1 MPQPDRGSGADE
13 GVRPTFRHRTLG
25 AILVLVCGCLAFA
38 DDKPLAIAHAV
49 FARSDDGPPEAS
61 DENFVPGE
69 SLYFSC
75 QVEGYRKSDKPDD
88 YGKRNVSLKFQIEI
102 RDQGG
107 ALLKPIQEG
116 KIDTTV
122 TQEDKD
128 WKPRLRDTI
137 VVPPLADTGEYVV
150 LVKLSDELAKT
161 VEEKRAIFHVKGR
174 DVTPSDTLTVRN
186 FRFLRNED
194 DEKALPVAAYRPGD
208 SVWARFDMTGY
219 KLGEKN
225 QVDVEYGLTVLS
237 EDGSV
242 AYTEPQAAGQKIQT
256 YYPQRY
262 QPGVLNLNLAK
273 DQPLGKYTIVL
284 AVHDNLG
291 RQMYETRETFSVE

>member
-1 MPQPDRGSGADE
+1 VKSLAA
-13 GVRPTFRHRTLG
+13 VF
-25 AILVLVCGCLAFA
+25 VFVFGCLAFA
-38 DDKPLAIAHAV
+38 ADKPLAIDHAV
-49 FARSDDGPPEAS
+49 FARSEDGPPEAS
-61 DENFVPGE
+61 DEDFVPGE

-88 YGKRNVSLKFQIEI
+88 YGKRNVSLKFQIEV

-107 ALLKPIQEG
+107 ALLKPIEEG
-116 KIDTTV
+116 KIETTV

-161 VEEKRAIFHVKGR
+161 VEEKRAVFHVKGR
-174 DVTPSDTLTVRN
+174 DVASSDTLTVRN
-186 FRFLRNED
+186 FRFLRAED

-208 SVWARFDMTGY
+208 AVWARFDMTGY
-219 KLGEKN
+219 KFGEKN
-225 QVDVEYGLTVLS
+225 QVDVEYGLTVLR

-242 AYTEPQAAGQKIQT
+242 AYAEPQAAGQKIQT

>member
-1 MPQPDRGSGADE
+1 VKSLAA
-13 GVRPTFRHRTLG
+13 V
-25 AILVLVCGCLAFA
+25 LVLISGGSAFA
-38 DDKPLAIAHAV
+38 ADKALAIAHAV
-49 FARSDDGPPEAS
+49 FARSEDGPPEAS

-88 YGKRNVSLKFQIEI
+88 YGKQNVSLKFQIEV
-102 RDQGG
+102 RDQAG
-107 ALLKPIQEG
+107 ALLQPIQEG
-116 KIDTTV
+116 KIETTV

-128 WKPRLRDTI
+128 WKPRFRDTI

-161 VEEKRAIFHVKGR
+161 AEEKRAIFHIKGR
-174 DVTPSDTLTVRN
+174 EVVPSDTLTVRN
-186 FRFLRNED
+186 FRFLRKED
-194 DEKALPVAAYRPGD
+194 DDKALPVAAYRPGD

-256 YYPQRY
+256 YYAQRY

-284 AVHDNLG
+284 AVHDNVG